1 MARRNRCAYFNRLDG
16 VKIMS
21 ETCIDIIRHGEPE
34 GGQRYRGHSVDDP
47 LSKLGWQQMWD
58 AVPDKPNWDHII
70 TSPLSRCQKFA
81 EALAETAGIGFSVED
96 NLKEIGFGSWEGRTP
111 DDIKAN
117 EGDALQSFIQDPVNH
132 RPEGAEPLDSFADR
146 VWNVYQSVSTQHR
159 GEHVLIVAH
168 AGVIR
173 AITSKILG
181 MSLDDVYSSL
191 KIEYAAIATTRVAD
205 NKKTLMYLSARKV
218 TS

>member
-1 MARRNRCAYFNRLDG
+1 MTD
-16 VKIMS
+16 
-21 ETCIDIIRHGEPE
+21 TCIDIIRHGEPE
-34 GGQRYRGHSVDDP
+34 GGRRYRGNGVDDP

-58 AVPDKPNWDHII
+58 AVPEKASWEHII
-70 TSPLSRCQKFA
+70 TSPLSRCQKFS
-81 EALAETAGIGFSVED
+81 EALADTLRVEFSVEQ

-117 EGDALQSFIQDPVNH
+117 EGDALQRFINDPVNN
-132 RPEGAEPLDSFADR
+132 RPEGAEPLNIFAER
-146 VWNVYQSVSTQHR
+146 VWDVYQSTLKNHR
-159 GEHVLIVAH
+159 GEHILMVAH

-181 MSLDDVYSSL
+181 MPLDDVYSKL

-205 NKKTLMYLSARKV
+205 NKKPLMYLSAH
-218 TS
+218 